1 MRKQLNFDPLQLQL
15 LKVLKDI
22 FSLHYIMDTR
32 SRAWT
37 LTHNNYSDDDISR
50 LEIFLES
57 QAEYGIYGKEEGDS
71 GTPHLQIYFR
81 LKNAKS
87 FRKIKKLF
95 PTCHIEVAKSDAET
109 NFIYCSKDN
118 YKQFGTLKQQG
129 KRTDLIQIKD
139 EILQGRKVDDITLEN
154 PTLYHQYGR
163 TLNKIED
170 LRMRKLFRN
179 FMTEG
184 IWYYGT
190 SGTGKSEKAFEN
202 FNPETHYVWKYENGG
217 WQDGY
222 TQQETIIIDEFRGQL
237 KYCDLL
243 MMIDKHPNF
252 YVPRRGR
259 EPLPFVSKKVIIT
272 SALQPHE
279 VYHNLSQNDSLDQLL
294 RRIKVINLGN

>member
-1 MRKQLNFDPLQLQL
+1 MN
-15 LKVLKDI
+15 
-22 FSLHYIMDTR
+22 TR

-37 LTHNNYSDDDISR
+37 LTHNNYREEDVYR

-57 QAEYGIYGKEEGDS
+57 QVEYGIYAEEEGDS
-71 GTPHLQIYFR
+71 GTSHLQIYFR

-87 FRKIKKLF
+87 FQKIKKLF
-95 PTCHIEVAKSDAET
+95 PACHIEVAKADAET
-109 NFIYCSKDN
+109 NFIYCSKGGK
-118 YKQFGTLKQQG
+118 YKEYGTLKQQG
-129 KRTDLIQIKD
+129 KRTDLIQIKED
-139 EILQGRKVDDITLEN
+139 ILQGKKVDEIVLES
-154 PTLYHQYGR
+154 PVMYHQYGR

-170 LRMRKLFRN
+170 LRMRKVFRD

-184 IWYYGT
+184 IWYYGA

-202 FNPETHYVWKYENGG
+202 FNPGTHYVWKYENGG

-222 TQQETIIIDEFRGQL
+222 TQQEIVIIDEFRGQI

-252 YVPRRGR
+252 YVPRRSR

-272 SALQPHE
+272 SSLQPHE
-279 VYHNLSQNDSLDQLL
+279 VFHNLSQNDSLEQLF
-294 RRIKVINLGN
+294 RRIKIINLEN